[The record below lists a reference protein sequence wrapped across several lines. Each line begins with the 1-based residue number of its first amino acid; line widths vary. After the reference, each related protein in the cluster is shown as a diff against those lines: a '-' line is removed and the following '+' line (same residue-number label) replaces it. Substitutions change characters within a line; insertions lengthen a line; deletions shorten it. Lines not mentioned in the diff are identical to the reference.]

1 MGAGATN
8 GKLIFNLAVP
18 TAEEAEAG
26 VKTGA
31 IKLENAILN
40 VGSTGIVPTVTK
52 DANSETGTKYW
63 DLTAKTWN

>member
-1 MGAGATN
+1 MGAGTN
-8 GKLIFNLAVP
+8 TGKLIFKLEDP

-31 IKLENAILN
+31 IKLENANLY
-40 VGSTGIVPTVTK
+40 VGTSGIVPTVTK

-63 DLTAKTWN
+63 DFTAKTWN